1 MSNDPQAAAE
11 WAEKEA
17 SYGEPVQSDSDF
29 VCPNTGTSQC
39 NDGTGCTRC

>member
-1 MSNDPQAAAE
+1 MTNDSNEAVRWLEEQAA
-11 WAEKEA
+11 K
-17 SYGEPVQSDSDF
+17 GEPQGDDGF